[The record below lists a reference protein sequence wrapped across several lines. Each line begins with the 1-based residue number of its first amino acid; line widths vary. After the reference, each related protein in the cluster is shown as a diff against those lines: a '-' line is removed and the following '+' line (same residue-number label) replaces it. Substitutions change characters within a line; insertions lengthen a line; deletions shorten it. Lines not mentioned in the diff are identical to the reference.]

1 MTLYHKKT
9 HRDAIWVYHQHT
21 IDIQR
26 RINQEIEQAGFA
38 PVSLSKEWKY
48 CQYGLPVVWQ
58 RGDQIISWR
67 VEDSL
72 FMEDPEAWTRPKP
85 NAIISDNITLK
96 PIAGHHLSLYPEHMH
111 VYYFD
116 YPYEEREPRWAFNC
130 FMNRIS
136 GDRSIVFYELLRRK
150 LLDTGLVS
158 FNCFRP
164 GDNRSEFDLTDYTE
178 KNYDWQYE
186 SADLVKYSVE
196 HEQGRQLIPYNNFED
211 QDLSLEECI
220 LDSKIS
226 LVLETYIS
234 DDHIV
239 FSEKIFRC
247 MQLPRPWLLYCTPS
261 TITRLREYGFDVLD
275 DYVDHSYDNEPMH
288 FARLYM
294 IIEELQRAIE
304 REYSPE
310 DYSRFAQAAAHNQE
324 LLRKYRQDWPKKFD
338 EILEQ
343 IKTL

>member
-9 HRDAIWVYHQHT
+9 HRDAIWVYHDYT

-26 RINQEIEQAGFA
+26 QINQAIESAGFT

-48 CQYGLPVVWQ
+48 CQYDMPVLWQ

-72 FMEDPEAWTRPKP
+72 FMEDREAWTRPKP

-136 GDRSIVFYELLRRK
+136 GDRSIVFYELIRRK
-150 LLDTGLVS
+150 LLDAGLVS

-164 GDNRSEFDLTDYTE
+164 GDNRDSWDTTDNTE

-186 SADLVKYSVE
+186 SADLSKYSVE
-196 HEQGRQLIPYNNFED
+196 HEQGRKLIPYNNFEN
-211 QDLSLEECI
+211 QELALEECI

-234 DDHIV
+234 DDHLV

-247 MQLPRPWLLYCTPS
+247 MQLPRPWLLYCTPG
-261 TITRLREYGFDVLD
+261 TISKLREYGFDVLD
-275 DYVDHSYDNEPMH
+275 DYVNHGYDNEPIH
-288 FARLYM
+288 FVRLDL
-294 IIEELQRAIE
+294 ILNELEQAIKK
-304 REYSPE
+304 EYVDS
-310 DYSRFAQAAAHNQE
+310 DYTRFAQAAKHNQN
-324 LLRKYRQDWPKKFD
+324 LLLEYRRNWPIKFN
-338 EILEQ
+338 EILDQ
-343 IKTL
+343 IKHL

>member
-21 IDIQR
+21 IDIQC
-26 RINQEIEQAGFA
+26 RINQEIERAGFT

-48 CQYGLPVVWQ
+48 CQYDLPVLWH

-72 FMEDPEAWTRPKP
+72 FMEDQEAWSRPKP
-85 NAIISDNITLK
+85 NAIISDNITLR
-96 PIAGHHLSLYPEHMH
+96 PIAGHYLSLYPEHMH
-111 VYYFD
+111 VYYFN
-116 YPYEEREPRWAFNC
+116 YTCEKHEPRWAFNC

-150 LLDTGLVS
+150 LIDKGLVS

-164 GDNRSEFDLTDYTE
+164 GDNRNEIDLTDYTE

-186 SADLVKYSVE
+186 LADLTKYRVE

-211 QDLSLEECI
+211 LDLSLEECI

-239 FSEKIFRC
+239 FSEKIFRA

-261 TITRLREYGFDVLD
+261 TITKLREYGFDVLD
-275 DYVDHSYDNEPMH
+275 DYVNHNYDTEIMH
-288 FARLYM
+288 FSRLHM
-294 IIEELQRAIE
+294 IIDELERAVV
-304 REYSPE
+304 REYKE
-310 DYSRFAQAAAHNQE
+310 QDYDRFAQAAKHNQE
-324 LLRKYRQDWPKKFD
+324 LLRKYRHDWPKKFD
-338 EILEQ
+338 EVLDQ
-343 IKTL
+343 IKNL